1 MFVATGVHVV
11 SAQSINPAPAFY
23 LLSDVAT
30 RVQTLLVV
38 ALVFGSVGGLVVAAI
53 LKKLDNVVKEYSSAT
68 ANMFTAVLCSFLFPE
83 KFSFTVYILFAM
95 VLLFI
100 GIAMYE
106 CKKMGKSDNTKSDNS
121 NSNSSK
127 NIKSTDTDSNNGA

>member
-11 SAQSINPAPAFY
+11 SAQSINPAHAFAV
-23 LLSDVAT
+23 LSDVTT

-53 LKKLDNVVKEYSSAT
+53 LKRLDNVVKEYSSAT

-95 VLLFI
+95 VLLFT
-100 GIAMYE
+100 GIYMYE
-106 CKKMGKSDNTKSDNS
+106 AKKNKTRADSKS
-121 NSNSSK
+121 SS
-127 NIKSTDTDSNNGA
+127 GP

>member
-11 SAQSINPAPAFY
+11 SAQSINPAHAFAV
-23 LLSDVAT
+23 LSDVTT

-106 CKKMGKSDNTKSDNS
+106 CKKMGKSDNTKSDKS
-121 NSNSSK
+121 M
-127 NIKSTDTDSNNGA
+127 NIKIMDTDNGA